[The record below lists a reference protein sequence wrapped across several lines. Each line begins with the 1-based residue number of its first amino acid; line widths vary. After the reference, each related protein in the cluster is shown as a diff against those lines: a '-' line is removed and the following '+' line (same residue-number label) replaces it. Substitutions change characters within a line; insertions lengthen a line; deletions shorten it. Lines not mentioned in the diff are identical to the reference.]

1 MSALLAPSPL
11 GQKAPGGEP
20 HCGVGCWQTP
30 ASALWCSASV
40 TSRATVA
47 ATVAVRWFSL
57 VGWLLGWTQGL
68 TVQPRLFQPLRS
80 S

>member
-11 GQKAPGGEP
+11 EQKPPVGEP

-30 ASALWCSASV
+30 AFALWCSVSV
-40 TSRATVA
+40 TSR

-68 TVQPRLFQPLRS
+68 TVQPRLFQTLRS